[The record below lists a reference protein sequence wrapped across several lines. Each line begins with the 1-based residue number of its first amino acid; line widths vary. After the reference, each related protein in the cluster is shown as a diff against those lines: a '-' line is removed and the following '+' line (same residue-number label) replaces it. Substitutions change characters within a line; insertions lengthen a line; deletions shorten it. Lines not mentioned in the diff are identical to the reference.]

1 MSSKLKQCCQSCI
14 AEEDEVMHFKEH
26 IKSPSILEARSE
38 REKEKTINVSQGYVI
53 GSHLSQL
60 VGSIGASRAYGRG
73 QLVAQNRSAIEA
85 RMVTRMEG
93 KTICEQTHCGSCM
106 ERRSATET
114 TSPK

>member
-1 MSSKLKQCCQSCI
+1 M
-14 AEEDEVMHFKEH
+14 A
-26 IKSPSILEARSE
+26 
-38 REKEKTINVSQGYVI
+38 
-53 GSHLSQL
+53 
-60 VGSIGASRAYGRG
+60 
-73 QLVAQNRSAIEA
+73 QLVAQNRSGIGA